1 MNPSFQPYGSE
12 QTNGTPVPTPST
24 RKVGK
29 FKASKMIVGASWNM
43 LKKDKE
49 MLLFPILSFFATM
62 IAVAILCTIYF
73 YTIAGG
79 DVETLRTLS
88 DENVDRSS
96 SVAELA
102 FLFVFYLV
110 TYFIAT
116 YFEAGV
122 VAIADARIKGRDLA
136 FSDGMHAASSKAG
149 KLFVWSAVNATVG
162 VILRVIAE
170 RSKLLG
176 RIVVSLLGAA
186 WSILTYF
193 ILPVLMLEEKGIK
206 ESLARSGESIKKTWG
221 ETVIVNVGVGLY
233 VFVLALA
240 GLALLIGAFMTGS
253 GLVILLAG
261 ILFFVYVIG
270 LALISSTLGVI
281 FKVVL
286 YEYATNGTLPEAFP
300 EEVIRYAFAPQ
311 K

>member
-1 MNPSFQPYGSE
+1 
-12 QTNGTPVPTPST
+12 
-24 RKVGK
+24 
-29 FKASKMIVGASWNM
+29 MIVDASWSM

-49 MLLFPILSFFATM
+49 MLLFPVLSFFTTM
-62 IAVAILCTIYF
+62 IAVAILFTIYL
-73 YTIAGG
+73 YTVAGG
-79 DVETLRTLS
+79 DMDTLRALS

-96 SVAELA
+96 SGAELA
-102 FLFVFYLV
+102 FLSVFYVV

-116 YFEAGV
+116 FFEAGV

-136 FSDGMHAASSKAG
+136 FSDGMHAASSKVG
-149 KLFVWSAVNATVG
+149 KLFVWSAVNATAG
-162 VILRVIAE
+162 VILRVLAD
-170 RSKLLG
+170 RSKLFG

-193 ILPVLMLEEKGIK
+193 ILPVLMLEEKSIK

-221 ETVIVNVGVGLY
+221 ETVIVNVGVGLF

-240 GLALLIGAFMTGS
+240 GLALLIGALLTGS
-253 GLVILLAG
+253 GLVVLFAG
-261 ILFFVYVIG
+261 ILFLVYMIG
-270 LALISSTLGVI
+270 LTLISSTLGVI